1 MSGSPL
7 IDLASRIESH
17 APGNPELGAAK
28 EFLHFIDRRIVIT
41 KNKQNAAQKEGD
53 FRVVASMHADMR
65 ALKDAKEK
73 TESDIRKM
81 EGRGSGSRR
90 RRRRRTKRR
99 RTRNR
104 RRRRRRRKRTRR
116 RRR

>member
-7 IDLASRIESH
+7 IDLASRIESQ

-41 KNKQNAAQKEGD
+41 KNKLDKAQKEGD
-53 FRVVASMHADMR
+53 FRVVARLHADMR
-65 ALKDAKEK
+65 NLKATRKK
-73 TESDIRKM
+73 TESDIHEM
-81 EGRGSGSRR
+81 ESRRGGSRR
-90 RRRRRTKRR
+90 KRRRRTKRR

-104 RRRRRRRKRTRR
+104 RRRRRRKRTKRR
-116 RRR
+116 RR